1 MTTPPHDPHQGRERA
16 AAARASGRRA
26 AVTRALVLAL
36 GISAAVPVLA
46 AGDAATGKTLH
57 EKDCVACHAR
67 RFGGDPAK
75 IYTRADRK
83 ATTPAKL
90 NAQIAVCNS
99 ELGTGYFPEE
109 EEHLATYLELTYYKF
124 K

>member
-1 MTTPPHDPHQGRERA
+1 MNTPPHDACPRRLRDA
-16 AAARASGRRA
+16 AASAQDRPA
-26 AVTRALVLAL
+26 ALALVLAL
-36 GISAAVPVLA
+36 ALATTAPALA
-46 AGDAATGKTLH
+46 AGDAATGRTLH

-67 RFGGDPAK
+67 KFDGDPAK

-83 ATTPAKL
+83 VTTPAKL
-90 NAQIAVCNS
+90 KAQIAMCNT